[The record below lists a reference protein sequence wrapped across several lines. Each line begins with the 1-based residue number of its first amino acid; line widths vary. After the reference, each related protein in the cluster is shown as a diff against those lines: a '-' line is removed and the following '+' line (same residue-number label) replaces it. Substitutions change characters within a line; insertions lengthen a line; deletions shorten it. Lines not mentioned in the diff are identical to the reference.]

1 MKKMKNIKIFKPF
14 SAILLLTLSLFLVS
28 CEDDMSGDNL
38 TNDDFISFSFD
49 ENVGLSEGASET
61 MSVTVYAGS
70 ASNSDRTVGLYVDD
84 SSTADAM
91 NYSVASSVTIP
102 AGSMTGTFDV
112 SLTNNPDFGAAGV
125 TVVVGMTLDAGVDQP
140 TAFTGTTAGGDLNV
154 TQDMFVITAT
164 TVCLD
169 NVVTIDITLDS
180 WPEEL
185 YWWIADLDGNIV
197 ADPGPY
203 AQYANPYAGL
213 SGGVVENLCIPSG
226 SYIFNIY
233 DDYGDGGGPISVTSG
248 GTVIYSSA
256 GGYGASDSAAFTL

>member
-14 SAILLLTLSLFLVS
+14 SAILLLTLSLFLVG

-91 NYSVASSVTIP
+91 SYSVASSVTIP

-112 SLTNNPDFGAAGV
+112 TLTNNPDFGAAGV

-169 NVVTIDITLDS
+169 NVVIVDITLDS
-180 WPEEL
+180 WPEEV

-197 ADPGPY
+197 RDPGPY

-213 SGGVVENLCIPSG
+213 SGGVVDE
-226 SYIFNIY
+226 
-233 DDYGDGGGPISVTSG
+233 
-248 GTVIYSSA
+248 
-256 GGYGASDSAAFTL
+256 

>member
-49 ENVGLSEGASET
+49 EAVGLSEGASET

-91 NYSVASSVTIP
+91 SYSVASSVTIP

-112 SLTNNPDFGAAGV
+112 TLTNNPDFGAAGV
-125 TVVVGMTLDAGVDQP
+125 TVVVGMTTDAGVDQP

-180 WPEEL
+180 WPEEV

-213 SGGVVENLCIPSG
+213 SGNIVEITSTFPKTLSPVGIGDVITTLEVSKVFNFINKSLNSPEEIASG
-226 SYIFNIY
+226 
-233 DDYGDGGGPISVTSG
+233 
-248 GTVIYSSA
+248 
-256 GGYGASDSAAFTL
+256 

>member
-14 SAILLLTLSLFLVS
+14 SAILLLTLSLFLVG

-38 TNDDFISFSFD
+38 TNDDFVSFSFD
-49 ENVGLSEGASET
+49 QNVGLSEGASET
-61 MSVTVYAGS
+61 MSVTVYAS
-70 ASNSDRTVGLYVDD
+70 STSNSDRTVGLYVDE

-91 NYSVASSVTIP
+91 SYSVASSVTIP
-102 AGSMTGTFDV
+102 AGSMTGSFDV
-112 SLTNNPDFGAAGV
+112 SLTNNPDFGSAGV
-125 TVVVGMTLDAGVDQP
+125 TVIVGMTLDSGVDQP
-140 TAFTGTTAGGDLNV
+140 TAFTGTTSGGDLNV

-185 YWWIADLDGNIV
+185 YWWIADTDGNIV
-197 ADPGPY
+197 ADPGMY

-213 SGGVVENLCIPSG
+213 SGNIVENLCIPSG

-233 DDYGDGGGPISVTSG
+233 DDYADGGGPITVSSG
-248 GTVIYSSA
+248 DTVIYSSA
-256 GGYGASDSAAFTL
+256 GGYGQSDSAAFTL

>member
-49 ENVGLSEGASET
+49 EAVGLSEGASET

-91 NYSVASSVTIP
+91 SYSVASSVTIP

-112 SLTNNPDFGAAGV
+112 TLTNNPDFGAAGV

-180 WPEEL
+180 WPEEV

-197 ADPGPY
+197 A
-203 AQYANPYAGL
+203 
-213 SGGVVENLCIPSG
+213 
-226 SYIFNIY
+226 
-233 DDYGDGGGPISVTSG
+233 
-248 GTVIYSSA
+248 
-256 GGYGASDSAAFTL
+256 